1 MVIFL
6 VLKLNT
12 RTHGFAQMV
21 HSCAMLHRLCRFFTA
36 SCENGVR
43 THCREQ
49 PGETYPAVRGM
60 TTSPV
65 EAHAQHPC
73 VVWTRRARTGYV
85 GEELEMAG
93 EEWEEAGEEYLAP
106 EGLQA

>member
-1 MVIFL
+1 M
-6 VLKLNT
+6 
-12 RTHGFAQMV
+12 
-21 HSCAMLHRLCRFFTA
+21 
-36 SCENGVR
+36 
-43 THCREQ
+43 
-49 PGETYPAVRGM
+49 RGM

-93 EEWEEAGEEYLAP
+93 EEWEEAGEVYLAP

>member
-1 MVIFL
+1 M
-6 VLKLNT
+6 
-12 RTHGFAQMV
+12 
-21 HSCAMLHRLCRFFTA
+21 
-36 SCENGVR
+36 
-43 THCREQ
+43 
-49 PGETYPAVRGM
+49 RGM

-85 GEELEMAG
+85 GEELDMAG

>member
-1 MVIFL
+1 MGGGGRGIPRPC
-6 VLKLNT
+6 T
-12 RTHGFAQMV
+12 
-21 HSCAMLHRLCRFFTA
+21 SLHDRGQLGA
-36 SCENGVR
+36 
-43 THCREQ
+43 
-49 PGETYPAVRGM
+49 TYPAVRGM

-85 GEELEMAG
+85 GEEWEEAG
-93 EEWEEAGEEYLAP
+93 EEWEEAGEVYLAP